1 MSRPIAVQ
9 LYSVRDRLAADFA
22 GTVRQIA
29 DIGYAGVETA
39 GLPVPAEQ
47 AAKLF
52 SSLGL
57 TVCSAHTD
65 FPTDETAD
73 EIVKAQKAL
82 GNSTIVSGFGDD
94 HFTDEAAIRSCAA
107 FAQHGAELAKAHG
120 MRVGMHNHDHEFRA
134 KVGDRYGYDLFLESA
149 PDVFSQL
156 DVFWAAHA
164 GADPVKITQQNRSRL
179 PYLHLK
185 DGPAKK
191 GWPMTAVGKGE
202 LNIPAI
208 VGAADPNVLEWL
220 VVELDACDTDMIEAV
235 RDSYNYL
242 VSTGLGHGR

>member
-1 MSRPIAVQ
+1 MAMTCSWSR
-9 LYSVRDRLAADFA
+9 
-22 GTVRQIA
+22 
-29 DIGYAGVETA
+29 
-39 GLPVPAEQ
+39 
-47 AAKLF
+47 
-52 SSLGL
+52 
-57 TVCSAHTD
+57 
-65 FPTDETAD
+65 
-73 EIVKAQKAL
+73 
-82 GNSTIVSGFGDD
+82 
-94 HFTDEAAIRSCAA
+94 
-107 FAQHGAELAKAHG
+107 
-120 MRVGMHNHDHEFRA
+120 
-134 KVGDRYGYDLFLESA
+134 A